1 MLMEAEVK
9 ERQGDITMDPMLA
22 RTMVESLSKGIDP
35 ITGLPLSSRDAC
47 ANEDV
52 QDALLEVL
60 AHCQI
65 ESTEQYLIRIK
76 EEKEEKAQIRRDRNK
91 KRYPR
96 GGEPWTKE
104 EETRMMSL
112 YRSGCNIYQIA
123 NILKRTP
130 GAISNRIKTFQE
142 QPVYR
147 THK

>member
-1 MLMEAEVK
+1 
-9 ERQGDITMDPMLA
+9 MDPFLA
-22 RTMVESLSKGIDP
+22 RTMVESLSKGFNP
-35 ITGLPLSSRDAC
+35 VTGLPLSSQDAC

-76 EEKEEKAQIRRDRNK
+76 EEKEEKSQIRREQNRT
-91 KRYPR
+91 RYPR
-96 GGEPWTKE
+96 GGEPWTKNE
-104 EETRMMSL
+104 ENHMMSL

-130 GAISNRIKTFQE
+130 GAISDRMKKLQMKPI
-142 QPVYR
+142 YR
-147 THK
+147 TRK

>member
-1 MLMEAEVK
+1 
-9 ERQGDITMDPMLA
+9 MDPFLA
-22 RTMVESLSKGIDP
+22 RTMVESLSKGFNP
-35 ITGLPLSSRDAC
+35 LTGLPLSSRDVC
-47 ANEDV
+47 SNEDV

-96 GGEPWTKE
+96 GGELWTKE

>member
-1 MLMEAEVK
+1 
-9 ERQGDITMDPMLA
+9 MDPFLA
-22 RTMVESLSKGIDP
+22 RTMVESLSKGFNP
-35 ITGLPLSSRDAC
+35 VTGLPLSSQDAC

-65 ESTEQYLIRIK
+65 ESTEQYLIRLK
-76 EEKEEKAQIRRDRNK
+76 EEKEEKFQMRRAQNR

-104 EETRMMSL
+104 EETRMISL

-130 GAISNRIKTFQE
+130 GAISNRIKAFQS
-142 QPVYR
+142 QPIYR
-147 THK
+147 KHK